1 MRRLTFTLL
10 LVLVALVSR
19 AVTVHCEPGKLGLL
33 LTSNDVTELTIT
45 GKMDARDFR
54 TLADHLHNLSVL
66 NLYGV
71 EVVAYDSEVALF
83 SNVNRFRAHEIP
95 TLSLA
100 DMPQLTRLTL
110 PWQVTSLG
118 EGAVAACTSL
128 TEVTLP
134 KSLTY
139 LGKYSFVGCTAL
151 KTVALPASLVEIGEG
166 AFAQCT
172 SLTKVT
178 LQNTDIPAVG
188 ENSSPYQ
195 QASCHLTTVG
205 KAAFA
210 GCIKLTSITLGNQLK
225 TIGDVAF
232 AGTKLSNANLSSL
245 TELTQVGDWAYAQT
259 PITTAQLPNQTTLG
273 RGAFVLNKSLVT
285 INIPYSLDNV
295 PPLLL
300 AGSDKV
306 TEVDLSR
313 VYIDSIGDYAL
324 YNLNLVQ
331 QFTIPITTKYVGTRA
346 MAGMTSLQHI
356 TTYAQSVPDLGE
368 AVWQG
373 IDQANV
379 VLQTPYNSVDYY
391 SSAEQWREFN
401 VQSNIIPGDVNGD
414 GKVDIADLN
423 AVINYMLGKVIGT
436 FIFEAGDLNH
446 NGVIDIADVNA
457 VINLMLGHSMNA
469 PASSP
474 DTGDALVI
482 DNFSLNSNEQYT
494 IDIRLND
501 CRDYTALQ
509 CVIHLPEG
517 LEVVD
522 GRILSGHRAPSH
534 TVVSQSDGND
544 VAIVLYANSN
554 ENFGDNHDDPI
565 LQLTVTSTDALPSQA
580 TLLADHMTMVTADGD
595 SYHAPATTAIV
606 SRSSGVDLVSSST
619 DRVYGAN
626 GSLYIVAQQAG
637 NAQLVALNG
646 MTRTLRV
653 EPGNNA
659 YHNIDPGI
667 YIVRLNSISH
677 KVKL

>member
-1 MRRLTFTLL
+1 MRRLNLTLL
-10 LVLVALVSR
+10 LVLVALISR
-19 AVTVHCEPGKLGLL
+19 AITIHCEPGKLESL
-33 LTSNDVTELTIT
+33 LTNNNVTELTIT

-54 TLADHLHNLSVL
+54 TLADRLHDLNVL
-66 NLYGV
+66 NMHGV
-71 EVVAYDSEVALF
+71 EVVAYDSDVALF
-83 SNVNRFRAHEIP
+83 SNVYRYSAHEIP

-100 DMPQLTRLTL
+100 DMPELTRLTL
-110 PWQVTSLG
+110 PWQVTSIG

-134 KSLTY
+134 KNLTY
-139 LGKYSFVGCTAL
+139 LGNYSFVGCTAL
-151 KTVALPASLVEIGEG
+151 KTVALPAMLVEIGDG

-172 SLTKVT
+172 ALTKVT
-178 LQNTDIPAVG
+178 LQNTDINPYG
-188 ENSSPYQ
+188 ENNSPYQ

-210 GCIKLTSITLGNQLK
+210 GCNKLTSITLGNQLK
-225 TIGDVAF
+225 TIGDEAF
-232 AGTKLSNANLSSL
+232 TGTKLSNANLSSL

-259 PITTAQLPNQTTLG
+259 LITTAQLPNHTALG
-273 RGAFVLNKSLVT
+273 RGSFALSRSLTT
-285 INIPYSLDNV
+285 INLPNSLNNV

-306 TEVDLSR
+306 AEVDMNHI
-313 VYIDSIGDYAL
+313 YIDSIGDYAL
-324 YNLNLVQ
+324 YKLNLVQ
-331 QFTIPITTKYVGTRA
+331 QLTIPITTKYVGTRA
-346 MAGMTSLQHI
+346 MAGMTGLQQI

-373 IDQANV
+373 VDQANV
-379 VLQTPYNSVDYY
+379 VLLTPHNSVDYY
-391 SSAEQWREFN
+391 NSAEQWREFN

-414 GKVDIADLN
+414 GVVDIADLN

-457 VINLMLGHSMNA
+457 VINLILGHSMNA
-469 PASSP
+469 PALTP

-482 DNFSLNSNEQYT
+482 DNFGINAGEQHT

-501 CRDYTALQ
+501 CRDYTAIQ
-509 CVIHLPEG
+509 CIIHLPDG
-517 LEVVD
+517 LEMVD
-522 GRILSGHRAPSH
+522 SRIISGPRAPSH
-534 TVVSQSDGND
+534 TIVSQSDGND
-544 VAIVLYANSN
+544 VAVVLYANPN
-554 ENFGDNHDDPI
+554 VDLGDNHDDAI
-565 LQLTVTSTDALPSQA
+565 LQLTVTATDALSPQT
-580 TLLADHMTMVTADGD
+580 TLIADHVTMVTADGEC
-595 SYHAPATTAIV
+595 YHAPATTALV
-606 SRSSGVDLVSSST
+606 SRSSGIDLVT
-619 DRVYGAN
+619 TDIDRVYGAN

-646 MTRTLRV
+646 MTRRLRV

-667 YIVRLNSISH
+667 YVVRLNGISH

>member
-10 LVLVALVSR
+10 LVMVALVSR

-33 LTSNDVTELTIT
+33 LTSNNVTELTIT

-54 TLADHLHNLSVL
+54 TLADRLRGLSVL
-66 NLYGV
+66 NLHGV
-71 EVVAYDSEVALF
+71 EVLAYDSDEALF
-83 SNVNRFRAHEIP
+83 SNVYRFRAHEIP

-134 KSLTY
+134 KNLTY

-151 KTVALPASLVEIGEG
+151 KTIALPAMLVEIGEG

-178 LQNTDIPAVG
+178 LQNADITPNG

-210 GCIKLTSITLGNQLK
+210 GCKKLTSITLGNQLK
-225 TIGDVAF
+225 TIGDAAF

-259 PITTAQLPNQTTLG
+259 PITTAQLPNQTELG
-273 RGAFVLNKSLVT
+273 RGAFVLNKSLAS
-285 INIPYSLDNV
+285 INIPFVLDNV

-306 TEVDLSR
+306 AEVDLSR
-313 VYIDSIGDYAL
+313 IYVDSIGDYAF
-324 YNLNLVQ
+324 YNLNQVQ
-331 QFTIPITTKYVGTRA
+331 QLTIPITTKYVGTRT
-346 MAGMTSLQHI
+346 MAGMTGLQQI

-373 IDQANV
+373 VEQANV
-379 VLQTPYNSVDYY
+379 VLMTPNNSVDYY
-391 SSAEQWREFN
+391 NSAEQWREFN

-414 GKVDIADLN
+414 GIVDIADLN

-446 NGVIDIADVNA
+446 NWVIDIADVNA

-469 PASSP
+469 PNFTP

-482 DNFSLNSNEQYT
+482 DNFGINTSEHHT
-494 IDIRLND
+494 IDIRLDD
-501 CRDYTALQ
+501 CRDYTAMQ
-509 CVIHLPEG
+509 CIIHLPDGLKVVEG
-517 LEVVD
+517 
-522 GRILSGHRAPSH
+522 GILSGLRAPSH
-534 TVVSQSDGND
+534 SVVSQSDGNE
-544 VAIVLYANSN
+544 VAIVLYANPN
-554 ENFGDNHDDPI
+554 VNLGDNHDDPI
-565 LQLTVTSTDALPSQA
+565 LQLTVTATDVLPPQA
-580 TLLADHMTMVTADGD
+580 TLLADHVTMVTADGD
-595 SYHAPATTAIV
+595 SYHAPATTALV
-606 SRSSGVDLVSSST
+606 SRTSGVDQVSSST

-637 NAQLVALNG
+637 KAQLVALNG